1 MSENIKVSVVI
12 PVYNAYDYLRPALD
26 SVIDQSLR
34 EIEIICVDDGSTDDS
49 PKLLKQYAYV
59 DKRLKIVSNGVNA
72 GVSTARNKGL
82 VRAVGEYVIFLDADD
97 FYEPHLLEE
106 LYGRAKAEELD
117 MVISRFDYYHNKKAI
132 FTPDTDDE
140 PHSSIYLGG
149 AVASHSEYPDHIF
162 SSTSGYVW
170 NKLFRT
176 AFLKDKG
183 LMFPAEF
190 SVFEDKY
197 FVCCALSL
205 AQRVA
210 RVDKVLV
217 HHRIFYDHSRVKL
230 YRKEYPALLEA
241 YMRIKTFLMRHGM
254 YVPLIVGFVNM
265 TVEHCYRVFGLLWSD
280 EKQKFW
286 DSLHDGYADSLGWF
300 TQQASEFDSEELADF
315 AANVGI
321 YSYDQYMSRLGSRML
336 SRGSKLSPKRLL
348 RRMKGAKLW
357 GKLFGRFTKA
367 DS

>member
-1 MSENIKVSVVI
+1 MGENIKVSVVI

-49 PKLLKQYAYV
+49 PKLLRQYAYV
-59 DKRLKIVSNGVNA
+59 DKRIVVVSNGINA

-82 VRAVGEYVIFLDADD
+82 IRAVGEYVIFLDADD
-97 FYEPHLLEE
+97 FYEPGLLQE
-106 LYGRAKAEELD
+106 LYDRARADDLD
-117 MVISRFDYYHNKKAI
+117 IVISRFDYYHNKKAT
-132 FTPDTDDE
+132 FTPGVDE
-140 PHSSIYLGG
+140 PHGSIYSGG

-162 SSTSGYVW
+162 SSTSGFVW

-190 SVFEDKY
+190 SVFEDNY
-197 FVCCALSL
+197 FVLSALSL
-205 AQRVA
+205 AQRVG
-210 RVDKVLV
+210 RVEQVMV
-217 HHRIFYDHSRVKL
+217 HHRIYYDRSRAKL
-230 YRKEYPALLEA
+230 YRKHYSTLIEM
-241 YMRIKTFLMRHGM
+241 YMRVKTFLMRHGM
-254 YVPLIVGFVNM
+254 YVPLTGAFVN
-265 TVEHCYRVFGLLWSD
+265 TSVEHCYRVFGLLWSD

-300 TQQASEFDSEELADF
+300 TQEASEFDSEELADF

-321 YSYDQYMSRLGSRML
+321 YTYEQYMSRLGSRTMVK
-336 SRGSKLSPKRLL
+336 GSKLSPKRLL
-348 RRMKGAKLW
+348 RRIRGAKLW
-357 GKLFGRFTKA
+357 EKLLGRFRKKKI
-367 DS
+367 